1 MILNL
6 LIDLVRKESEIITL
20 YNFAFKKT
28 NNPEITEKYLIF
40 QQDHKRHLEILLDM
54 INNVDIENPGKL
66 GTINPNDQATFS
78 EISGQNQVAEEL
90 LVKEKEINILYENS
104 LELDVDSKAAEIL
117 DENLEDEQQHV
128 RFFEIWLA

>member
-6 LIDLVRKESEIITL
+6 LIDLVRKESEIISL
-20 YNFAFKKT
+20 YDFAFKKT

>member
-1 MILNL
+1 
-6 LIDLVRKESEIITL
+6 
-20 YNFAFKKT
+20 
-28 NNPEITEKYLIF
+28 
-40 QQDHKRHLEILLDM
+40 M